1 MNQGE
6 LRQISC
12 KDLLR
17 FYFWWFTKEEKIC
30 IDFNNESKKSAAL
43 YQYLK
48 YMKIARNFKK
58 NNPDNIF
65 LAASRIFKDNKNEDK
80 GKIINLL
87 SEEFN
92 RLNLLSGNNK
102 NAIVAASKIL
112 WLFDRE
118 TIIMDNLN
126 KNILKRF
133 GKIKNYEDY
142 EKIWKNKYKENEKS
156 INSII
161 KEYNMTKIDKVFNQK
176 WFKMRVFDMFLWA
189 YK

>member
-65 LAASRIFKDNKNEDK
+65 LAASRIFNDNKNEDK

-87 SEEFN
+87 SEEFS
-92 RLNLLSGNNK
+92 RCAQKFLPQIGN
-102 NAIVAASKIL
+102 S
-112 WLFDRE
+112 FFRC
-118 TIIMDNLN
+118 
-126 KNILKRF
+126 
-133 GKIKNYEDY
+133 YEV
-142 EKIWKNKYKENEKS
+142 KS
-156 INSII
+156 FSWPLI
-161 KEYNMTKIDKVFNQK
+161 
-176 WFKMRVFDMFLWA
+176 
-189 YK
+189 